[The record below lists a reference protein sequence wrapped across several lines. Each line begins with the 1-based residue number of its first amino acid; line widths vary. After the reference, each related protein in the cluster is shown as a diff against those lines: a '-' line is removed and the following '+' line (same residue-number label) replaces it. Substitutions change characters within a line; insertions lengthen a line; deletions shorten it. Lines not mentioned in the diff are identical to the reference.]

1 MSRTTM
7 KQLEAAVERL
17 NEVTENPTTYS
28 NRDNGKFTVHIGH
41 YHIDQCYGGYQL
53 VQTCTEGGGV
63 RTIQPCR
70 GTKTDCYNAI
80 WTVLNIEYN
89 KQR

>member
-1 MSRTTM
+1 MSRTTI
-7 KQLEAAVERL
+7 KQLNAAVERL
-17 NEVTENPTTYS
+17 NEITENPTTYS
-28 NRDNGKFTVHIGH
+28 KRDNGKFTANIGH

-53 VQTCTEGGGV
+53 VQTSNTGGGI

-70 GTKTDCYNAI
+70 GTKTECYNAI